1 MSGANV
7 TRSLGQLRFIKR
19 LIYSLDIS
27 QKYIIL
33 YKLDRLHDYWIIIV
47 AIHNPWNDSSDD
59 SLIKQFIKL

>member
-47 AIHNPWNDSSDD
+47 AIHNPWNDASDD
-59 SLIKQFIKL
+59 PLIKQFIKL